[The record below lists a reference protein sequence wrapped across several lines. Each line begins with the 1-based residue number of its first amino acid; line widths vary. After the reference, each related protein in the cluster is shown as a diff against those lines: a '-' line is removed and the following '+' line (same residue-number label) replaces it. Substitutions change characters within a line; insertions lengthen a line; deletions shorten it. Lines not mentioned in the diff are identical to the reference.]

1 MKQIFFLGVCMC
13 SSPKASGTVRKN
25 RVRGIFEEMAPSTR
39 ASFVAKANAA
49 QERRSELKS
58 ATAKRNQM
66 NAAKSHSKKALDK
79 NKAPIKENILLS
91 FLHRMG
97 YAV

>member
-1 MKQIFFLGVCMC
+1 MC
-13 SSPKASGTVRKN
+13 SSPKSSGAIRKS
-25 RVRGIFEEMAPSTR
+25 RLKGVFEDMDPIAR

-49 QERRSELKS
+49 QQRRSELKK
-58 ATAKRNQM
+58 ATTKRNLM
-66 NAAKSHSKKALDK
+66 NASKSHSKKALAK
-79 NKAPIKENILLS
+79 NKPPVKENILLS

>member
-1 MKQIFFLGVCMC
+1 MYVANTISRSRVKGV
-13 SSPKASGTVRKN
+13 
-25 RVRGIFEEMAPSTR
+25 FEDMDPSTR

-49 QERRSELKS
+49 QERRSELKN

-66 NAAKSHSKKALDK
+66 NASKSHSKKAATK
-79 NKAPIKENILLS
+79 NKPPIKENILLS

>member
-1 MKQIFFLGVCMC
+1 VKGV
-13 SSPKASGTVRKN
+13 
-25 RVRGIFEEMAPSTR
+25 FEDMDPSTR

-58 ATAKRNQM
+58 ATAKHNHM
-66 NAAKSHSKKALDK
+66 NASKSHSKKAVAK
-79 NKAPIKENILLS
+79 NKPPIKENILLS

>member
-1 MKQIFFLGVCMC
+1 MD
-13 SSPKASGTVRKN
+13 
-25 RVRGIFEEMAPSTR
+25 PSVR

-49 QERRSELKS
+49 QDRRSELS
-58 ATAKRNQM
+58 AAATKRNQM
-66 NAAKSHSKKALDK
+66 AIPKASSKKAVSK
-79 NKAPIKENILLS
+79 KKSPIKENLLLS

>member
-1 MKQIFFLGVCMC
+1 MC
-13 SSPKASGTVRKN
+13 SSPKSTGTVRRS
-25 RVRGIFEEMAPSTR
+25 RVKGVFEDMDPSTR

-58 ATAKRNQM
+58 VTAKRNQM
-66 NAAKSHSKKALDK
+66 NVSKNHSKAATK
-79 NKAPIKENILLS
+79 NKPPIKENILLS